1 VTLADYRETRTVGG
15 EQQIQYYLDYCTLVS
30 KRSGKMSDPSVVRLV
45 QPSTF
50 LGSRFVPKSLS
61 SIEGYLVDLGG
72 ADFRY
77 YHTLDCSTHGNARP
91 SDQYAGRRP
100 DGLVREVGPGTIV
113 LTISL
118 ASIIIHIGLTFPIL
132 LLSSFALDRSNL
144 QVFEI
149 QFS

>member
-1 VTLADYRETRTVGG
+1 
-15 EQQIQYYLDYCTLVS
+15 
-30 KRSGKMSDPSVVRLV
+30 MSDPFAVQPV

-61 SIEGYLVDLGG
+61 SIEGYLVDSGG

-77 YHTLDCSTHGNARP
+77 YHTLDCSTHENAIP
-91 SDQYAGRRP
+91 SDQYAGRKP
-100 DGLVREVGPGTIV
+100 DEPVQEVGPGIIV
-113 LTISL
+113 LPVSP

-144 QVFEI
+144 QVLEI